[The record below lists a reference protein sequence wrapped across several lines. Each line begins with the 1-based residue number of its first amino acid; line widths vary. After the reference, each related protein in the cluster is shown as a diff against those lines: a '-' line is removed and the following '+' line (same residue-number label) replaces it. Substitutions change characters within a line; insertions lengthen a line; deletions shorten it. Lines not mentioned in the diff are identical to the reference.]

1 MITHSEYFK
10 EVKSTA
16 SDLVFEALKECSN
29 DSEQAMELINDGL
42 LQEWVAGHEWVIYNA
57 YHLAIL
63 QHSSNDEY
71 MIDNLGEDSAASTL
85 KEGGLSGLHCALAF
99 WAMYADIQDILS
111 ETMDDLIESLED
123 N

>member
-1 MITHSEYFK
+1 MITLSEYFN
-10 EVKSTA
+10 
-16 SDLVFEALKECSN
+16 EALKECSN
-29 DSEQAMELINDGL
+29 DGEQAMELINDGL

-57 YHLAIL
+57 YHLTIL

-85 KEGGLSGLHCALAF
+85 KEGGLSGLHYALAF

-111 ETMDDLIESLED
+111 ETVDDLIESLED

>member
-1 MITHSEYFK
+1 MIANSEYYK
-10 EVKSTA
+10 EVQSTA
-16 SDLVFEALKECSN
+16 SDLVFEALKECDN

-42 LQEWVAGHEWVIYNA
+42 LHEWIEGHEWIIYNA
-57 YHLAIL
+57 YHLTIL

-111 ETMDDLIESLED
+111 DTMDDLIEELED